1 MVYHV
6 RIPELVPPQAVK
18 DQLLRLVKAVF
29 MVKADLNRRRFNRA
43 IHSLFLGA
51 FHHWGIPKMV
61 DLLVDL

>member
-1 MVYHV
+1 
-6 RIPELVPPQAVK
+6 VK